1 MGNNIIAVILMLFT
15 IAVLIMI
22 WHRHKLIANANACDN
37 IKLSPEAKERMIKK
51 TRQMYEANDDRE
63 QKTTADIFN
72 LIKELE
78 RIQGNKITI
87 INDTLSLNY
96 TNSNPPV
103 IVLIKI
109 PDGTNCDDAYYF
121 IEEYVNKQKHIM
133 LSRFNYNELEKIN
146 RKFEAIRKM
155 NETIEQY
162 DNTPKS

>member
-1 MGNNIIAVILMLFT
+1 MENYLIIMAGLLAIAVFALFHRT
-15 IAVLIMI
+15 ELIGMFI
-22 WHRHKLIANANACDN
+22 EK
-37 IKLSPEAKERMIKK
+37 KQPTTKEDVIRN
-51 TRQMYEANDDRE
+51 YEASDNRE

-109 PDGTNCDDAYYF
+109 PDGTNCNDAYYF
-121 IEEYVNKQKHIM
+121 IEEYVNKQRRIM
-133 LSRFNYNELEKIN
+133 LSRFNYNEFEKIN